1 MMLWVYANQ
10 LQWEESAEWIIDH
23 KTKSEHGL
31 TEEKAPYQFLSSYYR
46 WYQTVGC

>member
-23 KTKSEHGL
+23 KTKSEHRLAEQKLPIG
-31 TEEKAPYQFLSSYYR
+31 SSLHITPV
-46 WYQTVGC
+46 TVGC